1 MIRDGSLPRAN
12 RSMTAQAREAAL
24 SNVLQ
29 SLTRLTW
36 QFFSTRIIHYPTW
49 VARVPRPLTAAVD
62 LVDRN
67 ADATILRGCSR
78 SVIGGALRIAF
89 ALGPHGLTPDV
100 REGLATSGASV
111 RSIEL
116 TDDVVERE
124 CSLADVVAID
134 LELLDRSWQRTLAEW
149 RMAGCVIPVLFLFPG
164 GYDLGFSPDVSLGLF
179 DFLAKPVRVEELLV
193 RLRFLVRASAPSGE
207 HLLRM
212 DDLRLNT
219 LTREVTLRDE
229 CLELTA
235 FEFRL
240 LHYLMARQGRV
251 ISQAELRADLGHGD
265 AGRRSNIIEVYIS
278 RLRRKVGTSRIRT
291 LKGRGYRFG

>member
-1 MIRDGSLPRAN
+1 M
-12 RSMTAQAREAAL
+12 
-24 SNVLQ
+24 
-29 SLTRLTW
+29 
-36 QFFSTRIIHYPTW
+36 
-49 VARVPRPLTAAVD
+49 
-62 LVDRN
+62 
-67 ADATILRGCSR
+67 CSR

-89 ALGPHGLTPDV
+89 VHGPHDLTPDV

-116 TDDVVERE
+116 TDGAVERE

-134 LELLDRSWQRTLAEW
+134 LEVLDRSWQRTLVEW

-164 GYDLGFSPDVSLGLF
+164 GYDLGFLPDVSLGLF

-193 RLRFLVRASAPSGE
+193 RLGFLVRASAPSRE

-229 CLELTA
+229 SLELTA